1 MIDNNNDNRADYAPS
16 EKKVW
21 KHIQIEAN
29 PFREFQF
36 YSIQEL
42 QGAHVWDDVLKE
54 TVWEEA
60 EEPRSTRVVLM
71 EMGRDGYAKNV
82 NSSAY
87 NGPRKYTN

>member
-1 MIDNNNDNRADYAPS
+1 MSNNNDNRADYAPS

-21 KHIQIEAN
+21 KHAQIEADPHRIN
-29 PFREFQF
+29 HF

-42 QGAHVWDDVLKE
+42 QGAHVWDDEKQK

-71 EMGRDGYAKNV
+71 EMGKDGFAKNV
-82 NSSAY
+82 NSASY
-87 NGPRKYTN
+87 NGPRRYTT